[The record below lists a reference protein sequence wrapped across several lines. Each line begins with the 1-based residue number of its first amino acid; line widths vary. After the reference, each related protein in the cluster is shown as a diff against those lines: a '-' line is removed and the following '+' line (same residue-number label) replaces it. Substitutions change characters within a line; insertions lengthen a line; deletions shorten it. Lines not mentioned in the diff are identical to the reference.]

1 MKNLFNKITIGV
13 GLLLAVSTI
22 SLQAQLPGFLSNPF
36 GANDNGS
43 LQLWAFPQT
52 IIGGQGSTNA
62 PTGIDISAFHEVTVF
77 ITTTNAYS
85 NVSTNNIALYR
96 GLNATW
102 ASAETTAYKTIQVVV
117 PATSYL
123 NLQTNLVPTDIS
135 GQGFL
140 FANLT
145 VNANSVLSTNGS
157 GVGYSGVTNT
167 SFPFTAGVSEKILH
181 QLR

>member
-1 MKNLFNKITIGV
+1 MKTFLQKITIGV
-13 GLLLAVSTI
+13 GLLLAVSTV
-22 SLQAQLPGFLSNPF
+22 SLQAQMPGFLSNPF

-43 LQLWAFPQT
+43 LLLWAFPQT
-52 IIGGQGSTNA
+52 IVGGQASTNA

-77 ITTTNAYS
+77 ITTTNAYAGA
-85 NVSTNNIALYR
+85 STNVIALYR
-96 GLNATW
+96 GLNTTW
-102 ASAETTAYKTIQVVV
+102 ASAETSAYKTIQVVV
-117 PATSYL
+117 PGTSYL
-123 NLQTNLVPTDIS
+123 NLQTNLVNTDIA

-145 VNANSVLSTNGS
+145 VNANSVLTTNGS
-157 GVGYSGVTNT
+157 GVGYLGLTNT